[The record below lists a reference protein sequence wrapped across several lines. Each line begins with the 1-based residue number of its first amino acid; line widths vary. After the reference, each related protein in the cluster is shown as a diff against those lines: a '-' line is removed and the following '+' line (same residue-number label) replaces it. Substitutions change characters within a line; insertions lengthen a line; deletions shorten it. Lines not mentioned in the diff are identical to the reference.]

1 MRNNPLR
8 YNDPTG
14 HCPWCISIGVGALL
28 GAAVTYGVQVAA
40 NISQNGLNVQAFTR
54 VNWKAVAA
62 GTVAG
67 AVGGAT
73 FGLGTAVLGTGAA
86 GTIASG
92 AISGAVAAQA
102 AIATENALTGQA
114 ITEGL
119 GRPEDILRDAAVGG
133 FTAGMA
139 YGVNAL
145 FSKPTTILSHYGDE
159 IPPRVRPSFQ
169 EWQAVERKFSGGTR
183 LYRIHGPGGA
193 AGHWWLLEL
202 PSSEI
207 QFRIDYAVRPEWN
220 PVTHFSILE
229 IPEGYSLKGLIGQA
243 AYQGDFYVGG
253 GMQVY
258 LPKVPKEWISTYPWR

>member
-1 MRNNPLR
+1 MHFHWCWGVARRCGHLWRSSCRQHQPERPQRSGLYPGQLGRRGRRGRGRRGGRRHVWFRHRRTRNRGGRHHSLR
-8 YNDPTG
+8 G
-14 HCPWCISIGVGALL
+14 HQWS
-28 GAAVTYGVQVAA
+28 
-40 NISQNGLNVQAFTR
+40 R
-54 VNWKAVAA
+54 
-62 GTVAG
+62 
-67 AVGGAT
+67 GG
-73 FGLGTAVLGTGAA
+73 
-86 GTIASG
+86 
-92 AISGAVAAQA
+92 QA